1 MGKVKSNTDF
11 KVAKAVA
18 KYLRISP
25 KKARPVIAL
34 IRGKHIDEALAI
46 MKYTPKK
53 AARMIYKV
61 LYSAMSNAVN
71 NHDMDRDRLIV
82 HRAYVDEGPRLKRL
96 KPRAFGR
103 ADIIKRRFSHITVEL
118 REMTDEEYERF
129 LRREKEEA

>member
-1 MGKVKSNTDF
+1 MEY
-11 KVAKAVA
+11 KVAKATA
-18 KYLRISP
+18 KYLRLSP

-34 IRGKHIDEALAI
+34 IRGKQVDEALAI

-53 AARMIYKV
+53 AARLIYKV
-61 LYSAMSNAVN
+61 LYSAMSNAIN

-103 ADIIKRRFSHITVEL
+103 ADIMKRRLSHITVEV
-118 REMTDEEYERF
+118 REMTDEEYEKF
-129 LRREKEEA
+129 LRRQKKAEQA

>member
-1 MGKVKSNTDF
+1 MEY
-11 KVAKAVA
+11 KVAKATA

-34 IRGKHIDEALAI
+34 IRGKQVDEALAI

-53 AARMIYKV
+53 AARLIYKV

-103 ADIIKRRFSHITVEL
+103 ADIMKRRLSHITVEV
-118 REMTDEEYERF
+118 REMTDEEYEKF
-129 LRREKEEA
+129 LRRQKKAEQA

>member
-1 MGKVKSNTDF
+1 MEHKI
-11 KVAKAVA
+11 AKATA

-25 KKARPVIAL
+25 KKARPVISL
-34 IRGKHIDEALAI
+34 IRGKHVDEALAI

-103 ADIIKRRFSHITVEL
+103 ADIMKRRLSHITVEL
-118 REMTDEEYERF
+118 REMTDEEYEKF
-129 LRREKEEA
+129 LRRQSKIKQA

>member
-1 MGKVKSNTDF
+1 MEDRI
-11 KVAKAVA
+11 AKATA

-25 KKARPVIAL
+25 KKARPVISL
-34 IRGKHIDEALAI
+34 IRGKHVDEALAI

-53 AARMIYKV
+53 AAGMIYKV
-61 LYSAMSNAVN
+61 IYSAMSNAVN

-103 ADIIKRRFSHITVEL
+103 ADIMKRRLSHITVEL
-118 REMTDEEYERF
+118 REMTDEEYEKF
-129 LRREKEEA
+129 LRRQSKIKQA

>member
-1 MGKVKSNTDF
+1 MEDRI
-11 KVAKAVA
+11 AKATA

-25 KKARPVIAL
+25 KKARPVISL
-34 IRGKHIDEALAI
+34 IRGKHVDEALAI

-53 AARMIYKV
+53 AAGMIYKV
-61 LYSAMSNAVN
+61 IYSAMSNAVN

-103 ADIIKRRFSHITVEL
+103 ADIMKRRFSHITVEL

-129 LRREKEEA
+129 LRRQKKIEQA

>member
-1 MGKVKSNTDF
+1 MEY
-11 KVAKAVA
+11 KVAKATA

-34 IRGKHIDEALAI
+34 IRGKQVDEALAI

-71 NHDMDRDRLIV
+71 NHDMDRERLIV
-82 HRAYVDEGPRLKRL
+82 HRAYVNEGPRLKRL

-103 ADIIKRRFSHITVEL
+103 ADIMKRRLSHITVEL
-118 REMTDEEYERF
+118 REMTDQEYDKYLKRQKKAEQ
-129 LRREKEEA
+129 A

>member
-1 MGKVKSNTDF
+1 MEYKI
-11 KVAKAVA
+11 AKATA

-34 IRGKHIDEALAI
+34 IRGKHIDEALAL

-53 AARMIYKV
+53 AARFIYKV

-71 NHDMDRDRLIV
+71 NHDMDRDRLV
-82 HRAYVDEGPRLKRL
+82 VYKAYVDEGPRLKRL

-103 ADIIKRRFSHITVEL
+103 ADIMKRRYSHITVEL
-118 REMTDEEYERF
+118 REMTDEEYEKF
-129 LRREKEEA
+129 LRRQKKAQQA

>member
-1 MGKVKSNTDF
+1 MEY
-11 KVAKAVA
+11 KVAKATA

-34 IRGKHIDEALAI
+34 IRGKHIDEALAL

-53 AARMIYKV
+53 AARFIYKV

-71 NHDMDRDRLIV
+71 NHDMDRDRLV
-82 HRAYVDEGPRLKRL
+82 VYKAYVDEGPRLKRL

-103 ADIIKRRFSHITVEL
+103 ADIMKRRYSHITVEL
-118 REMTDEEYERF
+118 REMTDEEYEKF
-129 LRREKEEA
+129 LRRQKKAQQA